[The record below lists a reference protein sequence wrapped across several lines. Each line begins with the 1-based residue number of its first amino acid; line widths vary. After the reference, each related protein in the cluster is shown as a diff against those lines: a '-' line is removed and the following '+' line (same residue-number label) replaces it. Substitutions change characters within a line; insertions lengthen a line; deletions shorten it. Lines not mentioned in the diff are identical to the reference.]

1 MKCNRKF
8 QRMTK
13 DNLNKVI
20 GLVSKNTGI
29 PSKDIN
35 INSKAE
41 DFDKWDSFAHVKIIL
56 GIENMTKKNISA
68 GRIGNINSIRSILNL
83 LN

>member
-1 MKCNRKF
+1 MS
-8 QRMTK
+8 K
-13 DNLNKVI
+13 DNLNKAI
-20 GLVSKNTGI
+20 QIVSHQTGI

-35 INSKAE
+35 INSKSE

-56 GIENMTKKNISA
+56 EIEKEIKKNISA
-68 GRIGNINSIRSILNL
+68 GKMGDINSIKSILKL